1 MHYKEG
7 KINRVYIVTFSHG
20 ENFLEGIKDF
30 IKSKDIKFGTLS
42 IIGAITEAD
51 IVTGPSKKECPPEP
65 NFKKIDDVRE
75 VLGFGILTNSNGNIT
90 LHIYGGFGKGE
101 VSVVGCLRKGAEVER
116 RLRGQPEQQSYQPAG
131 VLRRENCPAGAV
143 RLRRDQ
149 QFETRTLGSA
159 VGWQPG

>member
-90 LHIYGGFGKGE
+90 LHIHGAFGKGE
-101 VSVVGCLRKGAEVER
+101 VSVVGCLRKGAEVFVTIEVIVTEIAEIQANR
-116 RLRGQPEQQSYQPAG
+116 YLDDKTKCDLLE
-131 VLRRENCPAGAV
+131 
-143 RLRRDQ
+143 
-149 QFETRTLGSA
+149 F
-159 VGWQPG
+159 